1 MSRARG
7 FTLLEVLIA
16 LAVLSIGVLAGLRA
30 LGVCAGSLQDLQDRE
45 LAQWIAQDRL
55 AELRAYALFPPPGA
69 NERTVQQGRRQ
80 FRVREEVKPTPNGL
94 FRRVDVRV
102 YLQDDDRSLAQL
114 SGLVVRPL
122 R

>member
-1 MSRARG
+1 MTGARG

-30 LGVCAGSLQDLQDRE
+30 LGVCAQSLADLQDRE
-45 LAQWIAQDRL
+45 LAQWIAEDRL
-55 AELRAYALFPPPGA
+55 AEMRAYALFPPPGA
-69 NERTVQQGRRQ
+69 NERTVQQARRL
-80 FRVREEVKPTPNGL
+80 FRVREEVKTTPNAL

-102 YLQDDDRSLAQL
+102 YAQGDDRALSQL
-114 SGLVVRPL
+114 SGLVVQPL